1 MESIYL
7 NKNEERRLLN
17 GHQWIF
23 SNELKSVPKDIEKGS
38 VVKVFSAQNKFL
50 GIGFYNPHSLISF
63 RFLSKRE
70 THIDQLFFESRIL
83 RARDFREKIYPKST
97 TNAYRLV
104 HAESDFLPGLI
115 IDKFDNS
122 FSIQTFS
129 AGMENHIQ
137 TICDVLI
144 AHFSPENIVLRNES
158 QLRELENL
166 PQEKKVL
173 LGNPTDLIRIYD
185 TEIQYDIDIL
195 NGHKTGFFLDQRENR
210 KRIRP
215 FAQDAHVLDIFTS
228 DGGFSLN
235 AAYGKAKEIL
245 AVDISE
251 EALKRAH
258 HNAEIN
264 QLKIENLIKEDAFSF
279 IEKLEHEER
288 KFDLVIL
295 DPPSLTKSKKTVST
309 AIHAYKKLNR
319 SAIKLVKKG
328 GFLATASCSHHVG
341 EDLFLSIVQKAAND
355 AHRKVQLIERA
366 AQAPDHPVLIS
377 MPETQ
382 YLKFA
387 IFHVS

>member
-1 MESIYL
+1 MEALFL

-23 SNELKSVPKDIEKGS
+23 SNELKSVPKDIEKGE
-38 VVKVFSAQNKFL
+38 VVKLFSAQKKFI
-50 GIGFYNPHSLISF
+50 GVGFYNPHSLISF
-63 RFLSKRE
+63 RLLSKKDSK
-70 THIDQLFFESRIL
+70 IDYQFFESRIL
-83 RARDFREKIYPKST
+83 QARDFREKIYPESI
-97 TNAYRLV
+97 TNSYRLV

-115 IDKFDNS
+115 IDKFGKS

-129 AGMENHIQ
+129 AGMEKQIQ

-144 AHFSPENIVLRNES
+144 KHFSPENIVLRNES

-166 PQEKKVL
+166 PQEKKIL

-185 TEIQYDIDIL
+185 SNIQYEIDIL

-210 KRIRP
+210 KRIRLL
-215 FAQDAHVLDIFTS
+215 AENAKVLDIFTS

-235 AAYGKAKEIL
+235 AAYANAKEICSL
-245 AVDISE
+245 DISE
-251 EALKRAH
+251 DALKRVA
-258 HNAEIN
+258 HNADIN
-264 QLKIENLIKEDAFSF
+264 QFKIDHLIKEDAFSF
-279 IEKLEHEER
+279 VEKLEHEDK

-295 DPPSLTKSKKTVST
+295 DPPSLTKSKKTVQT
-309 AIHAYKKLNR
+309 AINAYKKLNR

-341 EDLFLSIVQKAAND
+341 EDLFLSTVQKAGND
-355 AHRKVQLIERA
+355 ARRRLQLVEKA
-366 AQAPDHPVLIS
+366 SQAPDHPVLIS

-387 IFHVS
+387 IFHIS